1 MSIILGPPVGQNRVK
16 TPERQIDPGP
26 PRTGSLTVG
35 VSVWFCFIFLP
46 VSLFDLWIA
55 CCIELFHCWMKLK
68 FGIVCRECTQFSRQ
82 TLGGLCRGYRTDL
95 KKKNKELEKNMLIH
109 RQNGGLQFTQIIEN
123 GRSVLKSP
131 SHYSTPF
138 DNSSKNGRKKVCRNN
153 GDKKIEGKS
162 CATFNLLQTN
172 R

>member
-1 MSIILGPPVGQNRVK
+1 MKRWASYWDHLSVRTELRHLRGRLTQ
-16 TPERQIDPGP
+16 GP

-35 VSVWFCFIFLP
+35 VSVWFCFISLP

-131 SHYSTPF
+131 ESLFH
-138 DNSSKNGRKKVCRNN
+138 
-153 GDKKIEGKS
+153 
-162 CATFNLLQTN
+162 TFW
-172 R
+172 

>member
-26 PRTGSLTVG
+26 PPDR
-35 VSVWFCFIFLP
+35 VSHCGGKCLILFYF
-46 VSLFDLWIA
+46 SLFDLWIA

-131 SHYSTPF
+131 ESLFH
-138 DNSSKNGRKKVCRNN
+138 
-153 GDKKIEGKS
+153 
-162 CATFNLLQTN
+162 TFW
-172 R
+172 